1 MSIFDKVINNI
12 NNDREQKILQNLE
25 ENGINKDK
33 ESEKTDPDPDDVTDH
48 LEKLDEYEK
57 SEAGDDNIEQT
68 IEPSEQPDKEKQEG
82 APAKKDDEVKR
93 NEESDEKSSIQD
105 SSSSSESST
114 EDVKAVQAEPP
125 DRGQSS
131 YEKDRHCES
140 VERTYYDDLDKLAKT
155 ASKQVL
161 NEAISSIVESL
172 MYPKIIKNL
181 DDAFED
187 PHIKEALNSI
197 IIKNIELYVKS
208 ELEPI
213 LEELIEK
220 KIAQYLEINAEVLLT
235 DMVNKKVASIT
246 EKMIAGQIPKEL
258 NSTLSKY
265 MNEHQVSP
273 DYFKN
278 YSAIYKDLS
287 RLFKIADMMTLD
299 SKTEDEL
306 NSVLQG
312 MLAKVIME
320 RSKWNGRKE
329 EDNESKE

>member
-12 NNDREQKILQNLE
+12 NNEREQKILQNLE
-25 ENGINKDK
+25 ENEINKDK

-48 LEKLDEYEK
+48 LGELDE
-57 SEAGDDNIEQT
+57 SEAGDNDIEQT
-68 IEPSEQPDKEKQEG
+68 IELSKQPDEERQEG
-82 APAKKDDEVKR
+82 DNTKKDDEVKR

-105 SSSSSESST
+105 SSSSSESSS
-114 EDVKAVQAEPP
+114 EDVKAVQTESS
-125 DRGQSS
+125 DRSKSS
-131 YEKDRHCES
+131 YEKDRHCEP
-140 VERTYYDDLDKLAKT
+140 VEGAYYDELDKLAKT

-208 ELEPI
+208 KLKPI

-220 KIAQYLEINAEVLLT
+220 KIAQYLEINAEALLT

>member
-25 ENGINKDK
+25 ENEIDKAK
-33 ESEKTDPDPDDVTDH
+33 ESEKTNPDPDDVTDH
-48 LEKLDEYEK
+48 LGELDE
-57 SEAGDDNIEQT
+57 SEAGDNDIEQT
-68 IEPSEQPDKEKQEG
+68 IKLSEQPDEERQEG
-82 APAKKDDEVKR
+82 DNAKKDDEVKR
-93 NEESDEKSSIQD
+93 NEEIDEKSSIQD
-105 SSSSSESST
+105 SSSSSESSS
-114 EDVKAVQAEPP
+114 EDVKAVQTEPS
-125 DRGQSS
+125 DRSQSS
-131 YEKDRHCES
+131 YEKDRHCEP
-140 VERTYYDDLDKLAKT
+140 VEGTYYDELDKLAKT

-208 ELEPI
+208 KLEPI

-220 KIAQYLEINAEVLLT
+220 KISQYLEIHAEALLT

>member
-25 ENGINKDK
+25 ENEINKDK

-48 LEKLDEYEK
+48 LGELDE
-57 SEAGDDNIEQT
+57 SETGDNDIEQT
-68 IEPSEQPDKEKQEG
+68 IKLSEQPDEERQEG
-82 APAKKDDEVKR
+82 DNAKKDDEVKR
-93 NEESDEKSSIQD
+93 NEEIDEKSSIQD
-105 SSSSSESST
+105 SSISSEFSS
-114 EDVKAVQAEPP
+114 EDVKAVQTEPS
-125 DRGQSS
+125 DRSQSS
-131 YEKDRHCES
+131 YEKDRHCEP
-140 VERTYYDDLDKLAKT
+140 VEGTYYDELDKLAKT

-208 ELEPI
+208 KLEPI

-220 KIAQYLEINAEVLLT
+220 KIAQYLEIHAEALLT

-306 NSVLQG
+306 NSILQG